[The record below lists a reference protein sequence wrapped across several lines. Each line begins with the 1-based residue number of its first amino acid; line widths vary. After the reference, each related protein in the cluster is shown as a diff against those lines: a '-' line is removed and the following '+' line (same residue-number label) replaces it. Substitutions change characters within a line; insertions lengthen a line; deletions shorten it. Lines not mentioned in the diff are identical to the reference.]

1 MICDIWINELAEVN
15 LDKSVGF
22 DDEFLLIACNKLE
35 KLFSGKT
42 SLTSVLSHGS

>member
-1 MICDIWINELAEVN
+1 MICVIWISELAKVN
-15 LDKSVGF
+15 LDNSVEF